1 MQLPADSLLI
11 LCLSFFLIASV
22 YSSVGFGGG
31 SSYIAL
37 LSLLSLEFYFIR
49 SNALICN
56 LVVVS
61 GSTYILF
68 KEKFINFKK
77 FLPFVLSSIPMTFI
91 GALFKLDENIFF
103 ILLAFT
109 LILASIFLMHKAIRT
124 QKHDFKNL
132 SYPKHVS
139 LIIGSSIGLLS
150 GLVGIG
156 GGVFLA
162 PILNF
167 MKWDKP
173 IKIAFLSAFFIFV
186 NSISGLSGLLI
197 SGTFQTDLRSSL
209 CLIFAVFLGGQIGIR
224 FSIKMFSSKV
234 IIIVTALLIMFVG
247 LKMLI

>member
-11 LCLSFFLIASV
+11 LCIFFFLIASV
-22 YSSVGFGGG
+22 FCSVGFGGG
-31 SSYIAL
+31 STYLALMLIWDIPYYIW
-37 LSLLSLEFYFIR
+37 

-103 ILLAFT
+103 ILPNFT
-109 LILASIFLMHKAIRT
+109 LILASIFLMHKGIRN
-124 QKHDFKNL
+124 QKHDFKSL

-173 IKIAFLSAFFIFV
+173 IKIASLSAFFIFV
-186 NSISGLSGLLI
+186 NSISGLSRTTLATL
-197 SGTFQTDLRSSL
+197 QTDLRSSL
-209 CLIFAVFLGGQIGIR
+209 CLIFAVFLTRIKIR